1 MSFYSAKNLHFS
13 YNSTPIL
20 KGVDLHIDEGSIVSL
35 LGPNGT
41 GKSTLMKLFLGL
53 LSPKSGEV
61 LLKGKALQSYSI
73 KERALHVSYV
83 PQSTQVAFAFCAL
96 DIVVMGRIAFE
107 SWFQKPSKTDRD
119 LARAAMERLGIL
131 HLEKRT
137 FQTLSGGEKQLV
149 LIARSLAQG
158 AKILVMDEPVSGLDY
173 GNQLRLLETIMK
185 LSKEGYTFLKS
196 THFPEHALMLGG
208 STYALKNGGIFACG
222 KSTEV
227 INEELINS
235 LYNTHVYIKK
245 TTCGYPVCIPKFMQK
260 NNYQGEK

>member
-1 MSFYSAKNLHFS
+1 MSFYEARNLHFS
-13 YNSTPIL
+13 YNEKAIL
-20 KGVDLHIDEGSIVSL
+20 KGIDLHIKEGSIVSL
-35 LGPNGT
+35 LGANGT

-53 LSPKSGEV
+53 LHPSKGEV
-61 LLKGKALQSYSI
+61 ILKDKTLQSYSI

-96 DIVVMGRIAFE
+96 DIVLMGRIAFE
-107 SWFQKPSKTDRD
+107 SWFKRASQIDIT
-119 LARAAMERLGIL
+119 LARKAMERLGIL

-173 GNQLRLLETIMK
+173 GNQLRLLEIIMS
-185 LSKEGYTFLKS
+185 LCKEGYTFLKS

-208 STYALKNGGIFACG
+208 YTYALKEGHILAQGLTHQTI
-222 KSTEV
+222 TEAL
-227 INEELINS
+227 INE
-235 LYNTHVYIKK
+235 LYNTNVALKQ
-245 TTCGYPVCIPKFMQK
+245 TLCGYSVCIPAFVQTK
-260 NNYQGEK
+260 

>member
-1 MSFYSAKNLHFS
+1 MIFYAAHNLHFS
-13 YNSTPIL
+13 YNDKVIL
-20 KGVDLHIDEGSIVSL
+20 KGVDLRIEEGSIVSL
-35 LGPNGT
+35 LGANGT

-53 LSPKSGEV
+53 LHPSSGEV
-61 LLKGKALQSYSI
+61 MLKGKSLHAYSI

-83 PQSTQVAFAFCAL
+83 PQSTQIAFAFCAL
-96 DIVVMGRIAFE
+96 DMVLMGRIAFE
-107 SWFQKPSKTDRD
+107 SWFKRASQTDIT
-119 LARAAMERLGIL
+119 LAREAMERLGIV

-173 GNQLRLLETIMK
+173 GNQLRLLETIMS

-208 STYALKNGGIFACG
+208 YTYALKEGHILAHGLTSKTI
-222 KSTEV
+222 TETL
-227 INEELINS
+227 INE
-235 LYNTHVYIKK
+235 LYNTNIALKQ
-245 TTCGYPVCIPKFMQK
+245 TLCGYPVCIPAFVQTK
-260 NNYQGEK
+260 

>member
-1 MSFYSAKNLHFS
+1 MSFYEAQNLCFS
-13 YNSTPIL
+13 YNDKPIL
-20 KGVDLHIDEGSIVSL
+20 QGVDLSIEEGSIVSL

-53 LSPKSGEV
+53 LTPKSGKV
-61 LLKGKALQSYSI
+61 ILKGKTLQNYSI
-73 KERALHVSYV
+73 KERAYHVSYV
-83 PQSTQVAFAFCAL
+83 PQSTQVAFAFFAL
-96 DIVVMGRIAFE
+96 DIVLMGRIAFE
-107 SWFQKPSKTDRD
+107 TWFKKPSHADIQ
-119 LARAAMERLGIL
+119 LAREAMERLGIL

-173 GNQLRLLETIMK
+173 GNQLRLLETIMN

-208 STYALKNGGIFACG
+208 YTYALKNGHILAHGFTCKTI
-222 KSTEV
+222 T
-227 INEELINS
+227 EELINE
-235 LYNTHVYIKK
+235 LYHTDIALKQ
-245 TTCGYPVCIPKFMQK
+245 TSCGYPVCVPSFVQTKVQEV
-260 NNYQGEK
+260 G

>member
-1 MSFYSAKNLHFS
+1 MSFYSANNLHFS
-13 YNSTPIL
+13 YNDKAIL
-20 KGVDLHIDEGSIVSL
+20 KGIDLHIAQGSIVSL

-53 LSPKSGEV
+53 LKPKSGEV
-61 LLKGKALQSYSI
+61 ILKNKRLESYSL

-83 PQSTQVAFAFCAL
+83 PQSTHVAFAFCAL
-96 DIVVMGRIAFE
+96 DIVLMGRIAFE
-107 SWFQKPSKTDRD
+107 SWFQKASQADMQS
-119 LARAAMERLGIL
+119 AREAMERLGIL

-173 GNQLRLLETIMK
+173 GNQLRLLETILS

-208 STYALKNGGIFACG
+208 YTYALKEGHILAHGLTC
-222 KSTEV
+222 KTMTQ
-227 INEELINS
+227 ELINE
-235 LYNTHVYIKK
+235 LYNTDIALKQ
-245 TTCGYPVCIPKFMQK
+245 TACGYPVCIPTFIHTR
-260 NNYQGEK
+260 G

>member
-1 MSFYSAKNLHFS
+1 MSFYSAENLCFS
-13 YNSTPIL
+13 YKEKSVL
-20 KGVDLHIDEGSIVSL
+20 KGVSLCIEEGSIVNL

-53 LSPKSGEV
+53 LRPHSGEIS
-61 LLKGKALQSYSI
+61 LKNRDLQSYSI

-83 PQSTQVAFAFCAL
+83 PQSTRIAFAFCAL
-96 DIVVMGRIAFE
+96 DIVVMGRIALE
-107 SWFQKPSKTDRD
+107 SLFQKASRADIQI
-119 LARAAMERLGIL
+119 ARAAMERLGIL

-173 GNQLRLLETIMK
+173 GNQLRLLETILK

-208 STYALKNGGIFACG
+208 YTYALKEGYILAHGFTCKTI
-222 KSTEV
+222 TQ
-227 INEELINS
+227 ELINE
-235 LYNTHVYIKK
+235 LY
-245 TTCGYPVCIPKFMQK
+245 TTNIALKQTSCGYPVCIPDFIHIKA
-260 NNYQGEK
+260 

>member
-1 MSFYSAKNLHFS
+1 MSFYSAENLYFS

-20 KGVDLHIDEGSIVSL
+20 QGVDLHIDEGSIVSL

-53 LSPKSGEV
+53 LNPKSGEV
-61 LLKGKALQSYSI
+61 ILKGKPLQRYSI

-96 DIVVMGRIAFE
+96 DIVMMGRIAFE

-119 LARAAMERLGIL
+119 LARAAMERLGIG

-208 STYALKNGGIFACG
+208 YTYALKDGHILAHGLTCKTI
-222 KSTEV
+222 TQ
-227 INEELINS
+227 ELINE
-235 LYNTHVYIKK
+235 LYHTNIELKQTV
-245 TTCGYPVCIPKFMQK
+245 CGYPVCIPSFVHTTKV
-260 NNYQGEK
+260 

>member
-1 MSFYSAKNLHFS
+1 MSFYEAHNLHFS
-13 YNSTPIL
+13 YNEKAIL
-20 KGVDLHIDEGSIVSL
+20 KGVDLHIKEGSIVSL
-35 LGPNGT
+35 LGANGT

-53 LSPKSGEV
+53 LHPSSGEV
-61 LLKGKALQSYSI
+61 ILKGKTLQSYSI

-96 DIVVMGRIAFE
+96 DIVLMGRIAFE
-107 SWFQKPSKTDRD
+107 SWFKRASQTDID
-119 LARAAMERLGIL
+119 LAREAMERLGIL

-173 GNQLRLLETIMK
+173 GNQLRLLETIMS
-185 LSKEGYTFLKS
+185 LCKEGYTFLKS

-208 STYALKNGGIFACG
+208 YTYALKEGHILAQGLTHQTI
-222 KSTEV
+222 TEAL
-227 INEELINS
+227 INE
-235 LYNTHVYIKK
+235 LYNTNVALKQ
-245 TTCGYPVCIPKFMQK
+245 TLCGYPVCIPAFVQTK
-260 NNYQGEK
+260 

>member
-1 MSFYSAKNLHFS
+1 MSFYSAENLYFS

-20 KGVDLHIDEGSIVSL
+20 QGVDLHIAEGSIVSL

-61 LLKGKALQSYSI
+61 ILKGKPLQSYSMR
-73 KERALHVSYV
+73 ERALHVSYV

-96 DIVVMGRIAFE
+96 DIVIMGRIAFE
-107 SWFQKPSKTDRD
+107 SWFQKPSKTDMD
-119 LARAAMERLGIL
+119 LARTAMDRLGIL

-208 STYALKNGGIFACG
+208 YTYALKDGHILAHGLTCKTI
-222 KSTEV
+222 T
-227 INEELINS
+227 EELINE
-235 LYNTHVYIKK
+235 LYHTKIELKQ
-245 TTCGYPVCIPKFMQK
+245 TACGYPVCIPSFVQTKA
-260 NNYQGEK
+260 

>member
-1 MSFYSAKNLHFS
+1 MSFYSAENLHFS
-13 YNSTPIL
+13 YNNRPIL
-20 KGVDLHIDEGSIVSL
+20 KGVDLCIQEGSIVSL

-53 LSPKSGEV
+53 LPPKKGEV
-61 LLKGKALQSYSI
+61 ILKERALQSYSI
-73 KERALHVSYV
+73 KERALYISYV

-96 DIVVMGRIAFE
+96 DIVLMGRIAFE
-107 SWFQKPSKTDRD
+107 SWFQKPSKKDID
-119 LARAAMERLGIL
+119 LSRAAMERLSIL

-173 GNQLRLLETIMK
+173 GNQLRLLETIMS

-208 STYALKNGGIFACG
+208 YTYALKEGHILAHGVTTKTI
-222 KSTEV
+222 T
-227 INEELINS
+227 EELINA
-235 LYNTHVYIKK
+235 LYNTNITLKQ
-245 TTCGYPVCIPKFMQK
+245 TACGYPVCIPAFVQTK
-260 NNYQGEK
+260 N

>member
-1 MSFYSAKNLHFS
+1 MSFYSAQNLHFS
-13 YNSTPIL
+13 YDNTPIL
-20 KGVDLHIDEGSIVSL
+20 QGVDITIDEGSIVSL
-35 LGPNGT
+35 LGANGT

-61 LLKGKALQSYSI
+61 ILKGKPLQSYSI

-83 PQSTQVAFAFCAL
+83 PQSTQVAFAFCAR

-107 SWFQKPSKTDRD
+107 SWFQKPSKIDID
-119 LARAAMERLGIL
+119 LARIAMERLGIL

-173 GNQLRLLETIMK
+173 GNQLRLLETIMR

-208 STYALKNGGIFACG
+208 YTYALKEGAVLAQGITC
-222 KSTEV
+222 KT
-227 INEELINS
+227 ITEELINE
-235 LYNTHVYIKK
+235 LYHTNIQLKQTV
-245 TTCGYPVCIPKFMQK
+245 CGYPVCIPSFIHTKH
-260 NNYQGEK
+260 

>member
-1 MSFYSAKNLHFS
+1 MSFYSAENLYFS

-20 KGVDLHIDEGSIVSL
+20 QGVDLRIEEGSIVSL

-61 LLKGKALQSYSI
+61 LLKGKPLQSYSI

-96 DIVVMGRIAFE
+96 DIVMMGRIAFE
-107 SWFQKPSKTDRD
+107 SWFQKPSKEDRD
-119 LARAAMERLGIL
+119 LARAAMERLGIV

-173 GNQLRLLETIMK
+173 GNQLRLLETILK

-208 STYALKNGGIFACG
+208 YTYALKNGHILAHGLTCKTI
-222 KSTEV
+222 TQDL
-227 INEELINS
+227 INELYHTNIELKQ
-235 LYNTHVYIKK
+235 TV
-245 TTCGYPVCIPKFMQK
+245 CGYPVCIPSFVHHTKA
-260 NNYQGEK
+260 

>member
-1 MSFYSAKNLHFS
+1 MSFYSANNLHFS
-13 YNSTPIL
+13 YNNTPIL
-20 KGVDLHIDEGSIVSL
+20 QGVDLHINEGSIVSL
-35 LGPNGT
+35 LGANGT

-53 LSPKSGEV
+53 LTPQSGEI
-61 LLKGKALQSYSI
+61 LLKGKPLSAYSI

-107 SWFQKPSKTDRD
+107 SWFQKPSKEDIA
-119 LARAAMERLGIL
+119 LARSAMERLGIV

-173 GNQLRLLETIMK
+173 GNQLRLLETIMA

-208 STYALKNGGIFACG
+208 YTYALKEGHVLAHGPTSKTI
-222 KSTEV
+222 T
-227 INEELINS
+227 EELINE
-235 LYNTHVYIKK
+235 LYQTNIVLKQ
-245 TTCGYPVCIPKFMQK
+245 TTCGYPVCIPSFVHHSKA
-260 NNYQGEK
+260 

>member
-1 MSFYSAKNLHFS
+1 MSFYSAQNLHFS
-13 YNSTPIL
+13 YDNTPIL
-20 KGVDLHIDEGSIVSL
+20 HGVDITIEEGSIVSL
-35 LGPNGT
+35 LGANGT

-53 LSPKSGEV
+53 LSPRSGEV
-61 LLKGKALQSYSI
+61 ILKGKPLSSYSI

-83 PQSTQVAFAFCAL
+83 PQSTQVAFAFCAR

-107 SWFQKPSKTDRD
+107 SWFQKPSKIDID
-119 LARAAMERLGIL
+119 LARIAMERLGIL

-173 GNQLRLLETIMK
+173 GNQLRLLETIIR

-208 STYALKNGGIFACG
+208 YTYALKEGQILAHGITC
-222 KSTEV
+222 KT
-227 INEELINS
+227 ITQELINE
-235 LYNTHVYIKK
+235 LYHTNIKLK
-245 TTCGYPVCIPKFMQK
+245 QTTCGYPVCIPSFVHTKH
-260 NNYQGEK
+260 

>member
-1 MSFYSAKNLHFS
+1 MSFYEAHNLHFS
-13 YNSTPIL
+13 YNEKVIL
-20 KGVDLHIDEGSIVSL
+20 KGVDLRIEEGSIVSL
-35 LGPNGT
+35 LGANGT

-53 LSPKSGEV
+53 LHPSSGEV
-61 LLKGKALQSYSI
+61 MLKGKSLHAYSI

-83 PQSTQVAFAFCAL
+83 PQSTQIAFAFCAL
-96 DIVVMGRIAFE
+96 DMVLMGRIAFE
-107 SWFQKPSKTDRD
+107 SWFKRASQTDII
-119 LARAAMERLGIL
+119 LARDAMERLGIV

-173 GNQLRLLETIMK
+173 GNQLRLLETIMS

-208 STYALKNGGIFACG
+208 YTYALKEGHILAHGLTHQTI
-222 KSTEV
+222 TETL
-227 INEELINS
+227 INE
-235 LYNTHVYIKK
+235 LYNTNVALKQ
-245 TTCGYPVCIPKFMQK
+245 TLCGYPVCIPAFVQTK
-260 NNYQGEK
+260 